1 MCLHFLYN
9 SKDIKSMMGNKSRE
23 TNSYCCLRPV
33 GDDLGVQ
40 RIPLCQD
47 HLFAAKFATIC
58 RARNKTFAIYI
69 SPDVH
74 NCWTVSIINTRA
86 LNHSKALVASRNPSP
101 VPTALQKD
109 DGCQLPELMRPGL
122 QGLKAIIPGGGPTQ
136 YHCSYGIFNVPS
148 SNLPPL

>member
-101 VPTALQKD
+101 VPMALQKD
-109 DGCQLPELMRPGL
+109 DGCQLTRTNETWTSRIKGNYSGWWTNSVSL
-122 QGLKAIIPGGGPTQ
+122 QLWYI
-136 YHCSYGIFNVPS
+136 
-148 SNLPPL
+148 